1 MLSADHN
8 LDGVGGQNALGRVK
22 PDWDEVAG
30 TWGSEATAHA
40 WVGRTEGGTCRCD
53 AGAIA

>member
-53 AGAIA
+53 AGAID